1 MDRFGVNLMTFPLAG
16 CTLSGAFAHVPAAFA
31 PAASAVFNQA
41 GALGIGVVFQ
51 PGTCADG
58 LDFRFEVP
66 GLAPIAGRLLG
77 WADGRPDGA
86 SELTVQAAS
95 GLMAVHGRASGGA
108 RPLGVDYVSTLAAS
122 LALQGTFA
130 AAIGQLRGS
139 GHTRVDVSLAGA
151 ATLAIGQY
159 LAGATAP
166 EGAERLLP
174 GCTSP
179 RERPP
184 FTSADGVVFELET
197 LDAEPWRRF
206 WNGLGIPGE
215 LAGKGWSAFLLR
227 YAKAVSP
234 MPAELMEALSRLP
247 YAVIAERCAEAGLS
261 ICPLRSLIERLEDD
275 DLPLLLE
282 HGPWHFTPGTS
293 GLPPTTLGGRG
304 DLPLSGLRVIESCR
318 RIQGP
323 LAGHLLALLGAEV
336 IRIEL
341 PGGDP
346 LRGMPPLVDGCS
358 VRFDALNRHKQ
369 VCELDIK
376 SARGRAELLEL
387 ASQADVFL
395 HNWAPGKAAELN
407 LDHAD
412 LARVNPALIYAY
424 AGGWGEDAR
433 LHAMPGT
440 DFMVQAYSGIARQ
453 IARRSASAGGSLF
466 TVLDVLGGVV
476 AAQGVSVALLKRG
489 LRGEA
494 GRVDSSLLGA
504 ATLLCTTELLAL
516 RDGKAPVEPPV
527 AGVYPTAAGLLAI
540 ECRDAAEVE
549 RLRYALDCPLDAEPA
564 LRDEQIVRCLASR
577 DAQAWQSLLREFGLA
592 ASAVREDLSAV
603 HEDGRIAPCLR
614 TEAYTL
620 VKSPW
625 SFT

>member
-1 MDRFGVNLMTFPLAG
+1 MTFPLAG
-16 CTLSGAFAHVPAAFA
+16 CRLSGVLAHAPAAFA
-31 PAASAVFNQA
+31 PAASALCNQA
-41 GALGIGVVFQ
+41 GALGIEVMSQ
-51 PGTCADG
+51 PGSHADG

-66 GLAPIAGRLLG
+66 GLAPIGGHLCG
-77 WADGRPDGA
+77 WADGRSTGA
-86 SELTVQAAS
+86 GELTVQAAS

-108 RPLGVDYVSTLAAS
+108 WPLGVDYVSTLAAS
-122 LALQGTFA
+122 LALQGVCA
-130 AAIGQLRGS
+130 AAIGQLNGG
-139 GHTRVDVSLAGA
+139 GHTRVNLSLAGA
-151 ATLAIGQY
+151 VALACAQY

-174 GCTSP
+174 GCTSAD
-179 RERPP
+179 ERPP

-206 WNGLGIPGE
+206 WNGLGLPGE

-227 YAKAVSP
+227 YAKAISP
-234 MPAELMEALSRLP
+234 MPAELMTTLSRLP
-247 YAVIAERCAEAGLS
+247 FGAIAERCAEAGLS
-261 ICPLRSLIERLEDD
+261 ICPLRSLHERLEDE
-275 DLPLLLE
+275 DLPQLLQ
-282 HGPWHFTPGTS
+282 HGPWRFTSS
-293 GLPPTTLGGRG
+293 GIVLPPTPLGGRG

-336 IRIEL
+336 TRIEL

-346 LRGMPPLVDGCS
+346 LRGMPPLVNGCS
-358 VRFDALNRHKQ
+358 VRFDALNRHKS

-387 ASQADVFL
+387 VSQADVFL
-395 HNWAPGKAAELN
+395 HNWAPGKAAELS

-424 AGGWGEDAR
+424 AGGWGEERR
-433 LHAMPGT
+433 LHRMPGT
-440 DFMVQAYSGIARQ
+440 DFMVQAYSGVASQ
-453 IARRSASAGGSLF
+453 IARHSPCAGGSLF

-476 AAQGVSVALLKRG
+476 AAQGISVALLKRG
-489 LRGEA
+489 LHGEA

-504 ATLLCTTELLAL
+504 ATLLCSEQLLAL
-516 RDGKAPVEPPV
+516 RDGKAPVEPQV

-540 ECRDAAEVE
+540 ECRDSADLEC
-549 RLRYALDCPLDAEPA
+549 LRQALDCPLDTEPA

-577 DAQAWQSLLREFGLA
+577 DAEAWQDLLLAFGLSVSTVA
-592 ASAVREDLSAV
+592 QDLSTV
-603 HEDGRIAPCLR
+603 HQDERIAPCLLHQD
-614 TEAYTL
+614 YTL

-625 SFT
+625 SFP

>member
-1 MDRFGVNLMTFPLAG
+1 MNPMTFPLAG
-16 CTLSGAFAHVPAAFA
+16 CTLSGAFVHTPAAFA
-31 PAASAVFNQA
+31 PVASALCYQA
-41 GALGIGVVFQ
+41 GALGIEVMNQ
-51 PGTCADG
+51 PGACADG
-58 LDFRFEVP
+58 LDLRFVVP
-66 GLAPIAGRLLG
+66 GLAPIGGRLCG
-77 WADGRPDGA
+77 WADGRSIGA
-86 SELTVQAAS
+86 GELTVQAAS
-95 GLMAVHGRASGGA
+95 GLLAVHGRASGGA

-122 LALQGTFA
+122 LALQGAFA
-130 AAIGQLRGS
+130 AAIGQLHGRS
-139 GHTRVDVSLAGA
+139 HSQVNVSLAGA

-174 GCTSP
+174 GCTSS

-206 WNGLGIPGE
+206 WGDLGIPGE
-215 LAGKGWSAFLLR
+215 LAGKGWGAFLLR

-234 MPAELMEALSRLP
+234 MPVQLMEALSQLP
-247 YAVIAERCAEAGLS
+247 YAVIAQRCAAAGLS
-261 ICPLRSLIERLEDD
+261 ICPLRSLHQRLADE

-282 HGPWHFTPGTS
+282 QGPWRFTS
-293 GLPPTTLGGRG
+293 GSSGLSPNPVRERG

-358 VRFDALNRHKQ
+358 VRFDALNRHKS

-395 HNWAPGKAAELN
+395 HNWAPGKAAELG
-407 LDHAD
+407 LEHAD
-412 LARVNPALIYAY
+412 LARANRALIYAY
-424 AGGWGEDAR
+424 AGGWGEQPHLQR
-433 LHAMPGT
+433 IPGT
-440 DFMVQAYSGIARQ
+440 DFMVQAYSGVASQ

-476 AAQGVSVALLKRG
+476 ATQGISAALLKRG
-489 LRGEA
+489 LKGEA

-504 ATLLCTTELLAL
+504 ATLLCSEPLRAL
-516 RDGKAPVEPPV
+516 RDGKAPAEPQV

-540 ECRDAAEVE
+540 ECRNSDDVE
-549 RLRYALDCPLDAEPA
+549 CLRQALDYPLDIEPA
-564 LRDEQIVRCLASR
+564 LRDEQIVRCLATR
-577 DAQAWQSLLREFGLA
+577 DAHAWQELLQAFGLA
-592 ASAVREDLSAV
+592 AASVAEDLSTL
-603 HEDGRIAPCLR
+603 HQDERIAPCLH
-614 TEAYTL
+614 TEDYTL

>member
-1 MDRFGVNLMTFPLAG
+1 MNTTALPLKG
-16 CTLSGAFAHVPAAFA
+16 CTL
-31 PAASAVFNQA
+31 A
-41 GALGIGVVFQ
+41 GAITSIPPCFTPAVSSLRHQARALGVDLSHGAATSTSGVVFDFLA
-51 PGTCADG
+51 PG
-58 LDFRFEVP
+58 LD
-66 GLAPIAGRLLG
+66 PIATHLLG

-122 LALQGTFA
+122 LALQGSCA
-130 AAIGQLRGS
+130 AAVGQLRGG
-139 GHTRVDVSLAGA
+139 GHRRVDVSLAGA
-151 ATLAIGQY
+151 ASLAIGQY
-159 LAGATAP
+159 LADATVS

-179 RERPP
+179 HDRPP
-184 FTSADGVVFELET
+184 FTSADGVVFEMET

-206 WNGLGIPGE
+206 WSGLGIPGE

-247 YAVIAERCAEAGLS
+247 YALIAEYCAEAGLS
-261 ICPLRSLIERLEDD
+261 ICPLRSLSERLQDD

-282 HGPWHFTPGTS
+282 QGPWHFTPGSS
-293 GLPPTTLGGRG
+293 GLATTGLGGRG
-304 DLPLSGLRVIESCR
+304 DLPLSGLKVIESCR

-323 LAGHLLALLGAEV
+323 LAGHLMALLGAEV

-358 VRFDALNRHKQ
+358 VRFDALNRHKE

-376 SARGRAELLEL
+376 SARGRTELLEL

-407 LDHAD
+407 LDHTD

-424 AGGWGEDAR
+424 AGGWGDDCR

-440 DFMVQAYSGIARQ
+440 DFMVQAHSGVARQ

-476 AAQGVSVALLKRG
+476 AAQGISVALLKRC
-489 LRGEA
+489 LYGEA

-504 ATLLCTTELLAL
+504 ATLLCSAELQAL
-516 RDGKAPVEPPV
+516 RDGKALAQPLV

-540 ECRDAAEVE
+540 ECRDSEEVK
-549 RLRYALDCPLDAEPA
+549 RLRYTLDYPLDTEPV
-564 LRDEQIVRCLASR
+564 LRDEQIVRCLASH
-577 DAQAWQSLLREFGLA
+577 DMWAWQDHLRESGLA

-603 HEDGRIAPCLR
+603 HEDERITPCLR
-614 TEAYTL
+614 TEAYTQA
-620 VKSPW
+620 KSPW